1 MDDRLGVIRGARF
14 HRDTALA
21 QGLRRILAELQD
33 RLELEQ
39 QVGLYLA
46 GGLAVHLYTGQ
57 RVTTDIDA
65 EFTARVAIPRD
76 LMVDVVQWPVREI
89 R

>member
-1 MDDRLGVIRGARF
+1 MSPDGSGEMFR
-14 HRDTALA
+14 RDTASA
-21 QGLRRILAELQD
+21 PGLRRIPAALQH

-39 QVGLYLA
+39 PVGLYLA

-65 EFTARVAIPRD
+65 ERR
-76 LMVDVVQWPVREI
+76 QRS
-89 R
+89 